1 MELAKNQEHTVT
13 IEGYGEGGMGV
24 ARIDG
29 CVVFV
34 HGALRGE
41 KCRVLILKTLKSVAF
56 AKVLEVLEP
65 SSERM
70 ESDCPYFPRCGG
82 CTYRHIRYEEE
93 LRLKKQRVQ
102 DNLSRIGGSD
112 VTVEE
117 ILGAQDTLRYRNKA
131 QYPVSKDGAVGFYRA
146 RTHEVIECEH
156 CLLVRP
162 EADAAAEAL
171 REYMQSCRVAGY
183 DEKTGRGLIRHL
195 YVRSNAA
202 GESLICVLVNGDKL
216 PKEDRLVAL
225 LRDAC
230 PKCTGIVLGTN
241 TKKGNVIL
249 GDRYRTLWGSDRLE
263 DTLCGKTFRLS
274 VPSFYQVNRAQAER
288 LYAKAIEFADL
299 TGQETVLDLY
309 CGAGTITL
317 ALSDHAKKVL
327 GAEIVPEAIDD
338 ARENAA
344 RNGVKNAE
352 FFCGDASDVAK
363 KLARENLRPDVIT
376 VDPPR
381 KGLAADVVE
390 SIAEMQP
397 GRVVYVSCDSATM
410 ARDVKRLADLGYTAQ
425 RACAVDMFPRA
436 DHVETVVMLSHKK
449 PDSVINVK
457 VEFGEGEGKVP
468 LDNIAKRAEA
478 YKPKER
484 VTYKM
489 IKEYIEAK
497 YGFKVHTAYI
507 AEVKRDLGLPMY
519 DAPNAVEELKQPRK
533 HPTPEKVEAIKDAL
547 KYFAVI

>member
-29 CVVFV
+29 RVVFV

-56 AKVLEVLEP
+56 AKVLEVIEP
-65 SSERM
+65 SSERITP
-70 ESDCPYFPRCGG
+70 DCPYFPRCGG

-117 ILGAQDTLRYRNKA
+117 ILGARDTLRYRNKA

-156 CLLVRP
+156 CLLVKP

-183 DEKTGRGLIRHL
+183 DEKTGRGLVRHL
-195 YVRSNAA
+195 YIRSNAA
-202 GESLICVLVNGDKL
+202 GESLVCVLVNGDKL
-216 PKEDRLVAL
+216 PKEDRLVTL

-274 VPSFYQVNRAQAER
+274 VPSFYQVNRIQAER
-288 LYAKAIEFADL
+288 LYAKAIEFAGL

-344 RNGVKNAE
+344 RNGVKNVE

-436 DHVETVVMLSHKK
+436 DHVETVVLLSKGEVDSKK
-449 PDSVINVK
+449 IR
-457 VEFGEGEGKVP
+457 VEFSLEDMDMSEFQNG
-468 LDNIAKRAEA
+468 A
-478 YKPKER
+478 
-484 VTYKM
+484 TYPQ
-489 IKEYIEAK
+489 IKEYVLEHTGLKVSNLYISQIKRKCGIEVGK
-497 YGFKVHTAYI
+497 NYN
-507 AEVKRDLGLPMY
+507 LPKSE
-519 DAPNAVEELKQPRK
+519 DSRQPQC
-533 HPTPEKVEAIKDAL
+533 PPEKEKAIREAF
-547 KYFAVI
+547 KYFGMI

>member
-29 CVVFV
+29 RVVFV

-317 ALSDHAKKVL
+317 ALSDHAKRVL

-436 DHVETVVMLSHKK
+436 DHVETVVLLSKGEVDSKK
-449 PDSVINVK
+449 IR
-457 VEFGEGEGKVP
+457 VEFSLEDMDMSEFQDGATYTQIKDYVLEHSGLKVSNLYISQIKRKCGIEVGKNYN
-468 LDNIAKRAEA
+468 L
-478 YKPKER
+478 PKSEDSR
-484 VTYKM
+484 
-489 IKEYIEAK
+489 
-497 YGFKVHTAYI
+497 
-507 AEVKRDLGLPMY
+507 
-519 DAPNAVEELKQPRK
+519 QPK
-533 HPTPEKVEAIKDAL
+533 CPPEKEKAIREAF
-547 KYFAVI
+547 KYFGMI

>member
-29 CVVFV
+29 RVVFV

-56 AKVLEVLEP
+56 AKVLEVIEP
-65 SSERM
+65 SSERITP
-70 ESDCPYFPRCGG
+70 DCPYFPRCGG

-117 ILGAQDTLRYRNKA
+117 ILGARDTLRYRNKA

-156 CLLVRP
+156 CLLVKP

-183 DEKTGRGLIRHL
+183 DEKTGRGLVRHL

-202 GESLICVLVNGDKL
+202 GESLVCVLVNGDKL
-216 PKEDRLVAL
+216 PKEDRLVTL

-274 VPSFYQVNRAQAER
+274 VPSFYQVNRVQAER
-288 LYAKAIEFADL
+288 LYAKAIEFAGL

-327 GAEIVPEAIDD
+327 GAEIVPEGIDD

-344 RNGVKNAE
+344 RNGVKNTE

-436 DHVETVVMLSHKK
+436 DHIETVVLLSKGEVDSKK
-449 PDSVINVK
+449 IR
-457 VEFGEGEGKVP
+457 VEFSLEDMDMSEFQDGATYTQIKDYVLEHSGLKVSNLYISQIKRKCGIEVGKNYN
-468 LDNIAKRAEA
+468 L
-478 YKPKER
+478 PKSEDSR
-484 VTYKM
+484 
-489 IKEYIEAK
+489 
-497 YGFKVHTAYI
+497 
-507 AEVKRDLGLPMY
+507 
-519 DAPNAVEELKQPRK
+519 QPQC
-533 HPTPEKVEAIKDAL
+533 PPEKEKAIREAM
-547 KYFAVI
+547 KYFGMI

>member
-410 ARDVKRLADLGYTAQ
+410 ARDVKRLADLGYTAR

-436 DHVETVVMLSHKK
+436 DHVETVVLLSKGEVDSKK
-449 PDSVINVK
+449 IR
-457 VEFGEGEGKVP
+457 VEFSLEDMDMSEFQDG
-468 LDNIAKRAEA
+468 A
-478 YKPKER
+478 
-484 VTYKM
+484 TYPQ
-489 IKEYIEAK
+489 IKEYVLEHTGLKVSNLYISQIKRKCGIGVGKNYNLPKSEDSRQPQCPQEKEKAIREA
-497 YGFKVHTAYI
+497 F
-507 AEVKRDLGLPMY
+507 
-519 DAPNAVEELKQPRK
+519 
-533 HPTPEKVEAIKDAL
+533 
-547 KYFAVI
+547 KYFGMI